1 MASNWMAHSHE
12 LNNTDITLPLA
23 TSQATKIREQDINF
37 HLYPTSTVITVSK
50 SQSRTVSNVL
60 STLNRC
66 DRNTSTSCELHVT
79 NTFRPNG
86 GVTVSNRVGLPP
98 ESQQIGST
106 LIFLP
111 ALGIV

>member
-12 LNNTDITLPLA
+12 LNNTDIILPLA
-23 TSQATKIREQDINF
+23 TSQATKICEQDINF

-50 SQSRTVSNVL
+50 SQSRTVRNVL
-60 STLNRC
+60 STLNQC

-86 GVTVSNRVGLPP
+86 GVECRSWPLLATCHVTFFNYLRQKN
-98 ESQQIGST
+98 ES
-106 LIFLP
+106 
-111 ALGIV
+111 